1 SRTSKRTERSSE
13 PHRPVTSA
21 EKGGRRGTDALRARR
36 SHGRPWAQDGEH
48 ARPVARAREAAA
60 HLYPR
65 WIACRSR
72 CPRRRAGP
80 ARRAPRS
87 PQDSL
92 LSPADWRPSRRPE
105 AGTRR
110 RATGR
115 CVITHSLLVS
125 ATTPYRSLA
134 CTHRH
139 SRVISAT
146 GRPPVSS
153 KLPISTA
160 LNTSHGIRLPSR
172 PAAAA
177 SRLAQGSFP
186 PLTPLPS

>member
-1 SRTSKRTERSSE
+1 MRS
-13 PHRPVTSA
+13 
-21 EKGGRRGTDALRARR
+21 TDAPRARR

-92 LSPADWRPSRRPE
+92 FSTADRRPSRRPE
-105 AGTRR
+105 AGTRKQRKLLLSRPNLAPLSVLTVNASKR
-110 RATGR
+110 RYEMCA
-115 CVITHSLLVS
+115 
-125 ATTPYRSLA
+125 LA
-134 CTHRH
+134 R
-139 SRVISAT
+139 
-146 GRPPVSS
+146 
-153 KLPISTA
+153 STA
-160 LNTSHGIRLPSR
+160 LTLPSR
-172 PAAAA
+172 SASGALATVVHMVDARFIPAGGVPANKSILT
-177 SRLAQGSFP
+177 SRLLDHIVHAP
-186 PLTPLPS
+186 